1 MRIASRQDPVVP
13 SDDLGAGFNG
23 CRSRLRVALAE
34 VGVTTEAW
42 AKLDAELEAL
52 AAEITADGSRS
63 DTAGECPDLFAI
75 TGRAYGVALRA
86 AHPRSCDPWIT
97 AALRASQWRAK
108 NRGKG
113 LSV

>member
-1 MRIASRQDPVVP
+1 MTEEIAGTPGWVDVRLDEAFARLPAGDAVGAAKAAYADCLATQKDPVAP

-52 AAEITADGSRS
+52 EAEITADS
-63 DTAGECPDLFAI
+63 
-75 TGRAYGVALRA
+75 
-86 AHPRSCDPWIT
+86 
-97 AALRASQWRAK
+97 
-108 NRGKG
+108 
-113 LSV
+113 